1 MGADPTIK
9 NKLGE
14 RPLSIAFKNGDVDC
28 INALMKLSKR
38 DENPLN
44 GEYQLLPS
52 PSTSLSTPTATVTAY
67 QLWKPLPVPCKVMLG
82 IGGVGATGLL
92 LRRVLR
98 TFRR

>member
-44 GEYQLLPS
+44 GEY
-52 PSTSLSTPTATVTAY
+52 
-67 QLWKPLPVPCKVMLG
+67 
-82 IGGVGATGLL
+82 
-92 LRRVLR
+92 
-98 TFRR
+98 